1 MKVYSSKVRFFG
13 TFSCVHTN
21 ITIAAME
28 GLFKAY
34 SVDDSWPQILIQ
46 TGLYGYVLFVA
57 ANMIGDGAELLL
69 LVPAYAALVGS
80 IVIPILGA
88 VPDGMMVLCS
98 GLGPDA
104 QQQLKVGIGALAGST
119 IMLLTLPWVLAVFAG
134 RVSIR
139 DGKPQYKRPK
149 NAPDGWQKLSDEDS
163 SPFSSLKTSGVG
175 IGPAIQTN
183 AKIMLLTA
191 VSYLIIQLPAFW
203 VDKPS
208 WAPQTGLKDQMSFEK
223 VPAWIGLFVCI
234 GLFFYY
240 LYLMVKAAN
249 SDDSP
254 QQAKAVQTMVEGIK
268 AGKVTLRGVMADFQ
282 AGAQAIQKTDF
293 QQSLYGSS
301 PEAKAHVTY
310 MCQVLE
316 PFFTLYDANF
326 DQKLSKEEFKLV
338 MKDMGERVDEGWVDE
353 QFRKIDTDNSG
364 YLDFKEFVTCVAN
377 FSVDTSRPTETNMK
391 SLMTGYWKTTKMD
404 TEAQTDDDEEGAEE
418 EELPEDLADLDPA
431 EQQKRIKVRAFQGMF
446 LGTFLVLMFSDPM
459 CDMLGLIGDKSGVP
473 KFYVSFVLAPLASN
487 ASELVAAMKL
497 ASKKTMGSMVNSLSS
512 LEGAGIMNNTFCLGI
527 FLFLIVYK
535 DAITP
540 AGLVWQFSA
549 ETLSIL
555 IIEVMV
561 AGIVLL
567 KPTQTCFDAILVF
580 MCYPLALLI
589 VMFLE
594 NVVGLD

>member
-1 MKVYSSKVRFFG
+1 
-13 TFSCVHTN
+13 
-21 ITIAAME
+21 ME

-34 SVDDSWPQILIQ
+34 SVDDSWGQILIQ

-119 IMLLTLPWVLAVFAG
+119 IMLLTLPWVLAVYAG
-134 RVSIR
+134 RVSIKE
-139 DGKPQYKRPK
+139 GKPQYKRPK
-149 NAPDGWQKLSDEDS
+149 GAPSDWEKLSKEDA
-163 SPFSSLKTSGVG
+163 SSLTKSGVG
-175 IGPAIQTN
+175 IGPEIQTN
-183 AKIMLLTA
+183 AKIMLGTA
-191 VSYLIIQLPAFW
+191 VSYLIIQVPAFW
-203 VDKPS
+203 VDRPS
-208 WAPQTGLKDQMSFEK
+208 YATQVAPKDQMKFEK
-223 VPAWIGLFVCI
+223 MPAWIGFIMCI
-234 GLFFYY
+234 LLFFYY

-254 QQAKAVQTMVEGIK
+254 QQAKVVRTIIEGIQS
-268 AGKVTLRGVMADFQ
+268 GKVTLRGVMADFQ
-282 AGAQAIQKTDF
+282 KGAEAIQSTGDL
-293 QQSLYGSS
+293 QQSLLGSS
-301 PEAKAHVTY
+301 PEAKEHVTY

-316 PFFTLYDANF
+316 PFFTMYDSDM
-326 DQKLSKEEFKLV
+326 DQKLSKEEFKMV
-338 MKDMGERVDEGWVDE
+338 MKDMGERVEGDWVEE
-353 QFRKIDTDNSG
+353 QFKQIDTDNSG
-364 YLDFKEFVTCVAN
+364 FLDFKEFVTCVAN
-377 FSVDTSRPTETNMK
+377 FAMSSNPTVTPPAR
-391 SLMTGYWKTTKMD
+391 LVTGYWKPATD
-404 TEAQTDDDEEGAEE
+404 TEAQTADDDEGAEE

-431 EQQKRIKVRAFQGMF
+431 EQQKRIKMRAFQGMF
-446 LGTFLVLMFSDPM
+446 LGTFLVLVFSDPM

-535 DAITP
+535 DAVTP

-561 AGIVLL
+561 AVIVLT
-567 KPTQTCFDAILVF
+567 KKTQTLFDGICVF

-594 NVVGLD
+594 NVVMLD